1 VRAGIALA
9 VGYSCIGQ
17 PTQLKPNAT
26 QIGALTALLM
36 NCQPL
41 KLKSMKFGRMDLMLL
56 EHNCQAWLTQNLSR
70 KIELF
75 NRFLLID

>member
-9 VGYSCIGQ
+9 VGSSCIGQ

-26 QIGALTALLM
+26 QIGALTALL
-36 NCQPL
+36 
-41 KLKSMKFGRMDLMLL
+41 
-56 EHNCQAWLTQNLSR
+56 LTQNLSR

>member
-1 VRAGIALA
+1 
-9 VGYSCIGQ
+9 
-17 PTQLKPNAT
+17 
-26 QIGALTALLM
+26 
-36 NCQPL
+36 
-41 KLKSMKFGRMDLMLL
+41 MKFGSTDLMLL